1 MNLFGV
7 EVTHLDIEAF
17 RVLIRVLAV
26 LVGIGTGLAFYVWR
40 KSWIGLAGTL
50 LLVSLAWL
58 GANYPLQRLY
68 GIQAP
73 GDRLRNLA
81 WPASVAAGHPPTSA
95 GIVGR
100 SSLEPFWGGLIGT
113 LCRGRPESVYVI
125 YPYLSLAVM
134 LGLALVLFHHFR
146 NREQK
151 GPNIEALLVC
161 YFAILAATAP
171 LDYLG
176 PYRVYWARMFLLKP
190 NHALALLF
198 IPVLIGIFA
207 ESSKTRLIAGSLVL
221 GLLGWVFIIHWAFF
235 CFGLGV
241 YLVLRVFCSREHF
254 FRDAFKVAAVVAV
267 SAVVVAPYFNL
278 IATHFPQAVTVE
290 RGSSKEE
297 PTQSNWGDAMPTTSS
312 LLFAVTLDQGLIFY
326 LGAIGLAS
334 WLRRRGR
341 RELLWAA
348 QLIGAY
354 ALWIMNYFLY
364 ISARAREPDEFY
376 YYLLFVL
383 SVAAGHGAY
392 QVFLWVREMT
402 RSIASRQLRLAAV
415 VAIVAGGFVPMTS
428 AYWWD
433 PATMDAHFRNS
444 LEPLPALATE
454 LRGWVLS
461 ETNPDDVL
469 IASGGEM
476 QWIPALT
483 GRQIMTPHSGWR
495 DVARDVLIEGSSS
508 EVPSSSKPSYVV
520 FHPGLAAALDLERNF
535 PIDQPHLQQVFRWR
549 HWIVYRIGVDRDEPT
564 SSRQ

>member
-7 EVTHLDIEAF
+7 DVSHLDVEAF
-17 RVLIRVLAV
+17 RVLIRALAV
-26 LVGIGTGLAFYVWR
+26 LVGIGTGIAFYVWR

-68 GIQAP
+68 GMQAP

-81 WPASVAAGHPPTSA
+81 WPASVAAGHLPTSA

-134 LGLALVLFHHFR
+134 MGLALVLYQHFR
-146 NREQK
+146 NRERES
-151 GPNIEALLVC
+151 PNIEALLVC

-176 PYRVYWARMFLLKP
+176 PFRVYWARMFLLKP

-198 IPVLIGIFA
+198 VPVLIGIFA

-241 YLVLRVFCSREHF
+241 YLVLRAFCSREHF
-254 FRDAFKVAAVVAV
+254 FRDAFKFAAVVAV

-278 IATHFPQAVTVE
+278 IATRFPQAVTVE

-297 PTQSNWGDAMPTTSS
+297 PTQSGWGDAMPTTSS
-312 LLFAVTLDQGLIFY
+312 LLFAVTLDQGLMFY

-334 WLRRRGR
+334 WLRRRGT

-364 ISARAREPDEFY
+364 VSARAREPDEFY

-402 RSIASRQLRLAAV
+402 RSTAARQLRLAAV
-415 VAIVAGGFVPMTS
+415 VAIVAMGFVPMTS
-428 AYWWD
+428 AYWWN

-444 LEPLPALATE
+444 LEPLPPLATE
-454 LRGWVLS
+454 LRDWVLR

-469 IASGGEM
+469 IAAGGEM

-483 GRQIMTPHSGWR
+483 GRQIMTLHSEWR
-495 DVARDVLIEGSSS
+495 DVVRDVLIEGSSS
-508 EVPSSSKPSYVV
+508 DVPSGSEPSYVV
-520 FHPGLAAALDLERNF
+520 FEPSLAAALDLDRNF
-535 PIDQPHLQQVFRWR
+535 PNEQPHLQQVFRFR
-549 HWIVYRIGVDRDEPT
+549 HWIVYRILGVDRDGP
-564 SSRQ
+564 